1 VIFWDP
7 EDAFDVFR
15 VSHTDLDMCFAAEAR
30 CGVEGFAFGEDGSD
44 GVNRVL
50 ARFFARFVQ
59 KIKDHAIKFAVEE
72 VVSTQILRD
81 LRA

>member
-1 VIFWDP
+1 MF
-7 EDAFDVFR
+7 FGFR
-15 VSHTDLDMCFAAEAR
+15 TQIWICVLRRKPAD
-30 CGVEGFAFGEDGSD
+30 GVEGFAFGEDGSD